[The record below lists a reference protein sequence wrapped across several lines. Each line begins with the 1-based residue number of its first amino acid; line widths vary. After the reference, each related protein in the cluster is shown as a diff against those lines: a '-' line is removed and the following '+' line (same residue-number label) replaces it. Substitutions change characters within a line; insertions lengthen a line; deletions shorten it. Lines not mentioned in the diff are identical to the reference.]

1 MWFGQ
6 ERVGKLREAQGKS
19 GCEMWKMEEGW
30 DGKGRV
36 Q

>member
-6 ERVGKLREAQGKS
+6 ERVRKLREAQGKS